1 VARRRKQNP
10 ARPGGDR
17 PTPPQ
22 RQVAPRRVT
31 RRSVRPTFT
40 WRSFAWLAGGVVV
53 VVAAASL
60 VIASAINHPG
70 ASLPVPSV
78 AAGTLVRGQPPP
90 DFTATSF
97 DGGQLT
103 LSSLKG
109 HPVLVNFFASW
120 CTQCAHELV
129 FMEQSYQ
136 RHQAGGFTIVGVN
149 GLETGDGVGFYH
161 RLGLTFPAVHDPG
174 NPGRI
179 ALAYNVTSSL
189 PVSVFI
195 DKTGV
200 VDLIQLGALTPELL
214 EQEIQKLS

>member
-1 VARRRKQNP
+1 M
-10 ARPGGDR
+10 
-17 PTPPQ
+17 
-22 RQVAPRRVT
+22 

-40 WRSFAWLAGGVVV
+40 WRSFAWLAGGTVV

-60 VIASAINHPG
+60 VIASAVNHP
-70 ASLPVPSV
+70 ASQVPEPTV
-78 AAGTLVRGQPPP
+78 ANGILQRGQPAP
-90 DFTATSF
+90 DFTSTTF

-103 LSSLKG
+103 LSGLKG

-120 CTQCAHELV
+120 CTQCERELP

-136 RHQAGGFTIVGVN
+136 RHQAAGFTIVGVN
-149 GLETGDGVGFYH
+149 GLETGDGPGFYH

-174 NPGRI
+174 NPGKI

-195 DKTGV
+195 DKSGT

>member
-1 VARRRKQNP
+1 
-10 ARPGGDR
+10 
-17 PTPPQ
+17 
-22 RQVAPRRVT
+22 
-31 RRSVRPTFT
+31 
-40 WRSFAWLAGGVVV
+40 
-53 VVAAASL
+53 

-70 ASLPVPSV
+70 AALAVPSV
-78 AAGTLVRGQPPP
+78 ATGTLVRGQQPP
-90 DFTATSF
+90 DFTSTTF
-97 DGGQLT
+97 GGAQLT

-136 RHQAGGFTIVGVN
+136 RHQADGFTIVGVN
-149 GLETGDGVGFYH
+149 SLETGDGPGFYH
-161 RLGLTFPAVHDPG
+161 RLSLTFPAVHDPG
-174 NPGRI
+174 NPGKI

>member
-1 VARRRKQNP
+1 
-10 ARPGGDR
+10 
-17 PTPPQ
+17 
-22 RQVAPRRVT
+22 
-31 RRSVRPTFT
+31 
-40 WRSFAWLAGGVVV
+40 
-53 VVAAASL
+53 VAAASL
-60 VIASAINHPG
+60 VIASATNHPG

-90 DFTATSF
+90 DFTVTTF

-120 CTQCAHELV
+120 CTQCAHELP

-136 RHQAGGFTIVGVN
+136 QHQGDGFTIVGVN

-174 NPGRI
+174 NPGKI

-189 PVSVFI
+189 PVSAFI